1 MAVYFFYGEE
11 DFNIDLE
18 LDKMRSKLNPDF
30 LSMSYKVLDKP
41 DFADL
46 INALRSSPMMFGSSL
61 TVVNIQ
67 DYFFGE
73 GYNFEDKE
81 IDEVQN
87 ALDNNQEG
95 IDIVFVVRIPRG
107 EGRKI
112 DSRRKLYKVLS
123 KYNVKEFQPF
133 SSFKT
138 AEISAWIKNR
148 AKEKKLKIDDDAVS
162 VLIEQIGTNLRQFDG
177 ELEKLKLVAYPENKI
192 TKKMVEE
199 NCIAN
204 QDLFNITNFLMR
216 GEKGK
221 AVLEFKQL
229 LDKKHPLEIL
239 SALQTMIRQWI
250 IVKSKS
256 SVQEVMKLTGIRS
269 DYRVQML
276 KEDLKRVTLKDLV
289 RLKENLFEVESKIKT
304 GQALDAEAEVEIAL
318 IR

>member
-67 DYFFGE
+67 DYFFSE

>member
-67 DYFFGE
+67 DYFFSE

-112 DSRRKLYKVLS
+112 DSRRKLFKVLS